1 MLCGVLLILPADPLA
16 PRRPDGHFAP
26 EAHAARDAGVP
37 VALVDHD
44 ALGRRGEPDGAVRTV
59 PADTDAVYRGW
70 MLRSEQYRAFADA
83 LARRDVVLRT
93 TAGHYRRAHELPG
106 WYAALR
112 GVTPDSAWTVSG
124 DRDAFDACCERVG
137 PGAAVLRDHV
147 RSLKHAWFE
156 AAYIPDV
163 ADRAAARA
171 VADRFLELR
180 GEDLVG
186 GLVVRRFEQ
195 FVSAE
200 ARTWWVDGRCAL
212 TSAHPDTPD
221 ALPGEP
227 DLSAVA
233 PLVAGLGAALRHR
246 RPGAARGRRVA
257 GRGAG

>member
-16 PRRPDGHFAP
+16 PRRPDGHFAR

-137 PGAAVLRDHV
+137 PGRLSCATT
-147 RSLKHAWFE
+147 S
-156 AAYIPDV
+156 
-163 ADRAAARA
+163 
-171 VADRFLELR
+171 
-180 GEDLVG
+180 
-186 GLVVRRFEQ
+186 
-195 FVSAE
+195 
-200 ARTWWVDGRCAL
+200 GR
-212 TSAHPDTPD
+212 
-221 ALPGEP
+221 
-227 DLSAVA
+227 
-233 PLVAGLGAALRHR
+233 
-246 RPGAARGRRVA
+246 
-257 GRGAG
+257 